1 MRLKIEEKLKTKSID
16 EIAKEEGEENSLF
29 KKIRQDGA
37 KRELPL
43 VIQTIKAFAEG
54 RIHLENRKVIAENK
68 VLQGP
73 YCLTGE
79 IESQI
84 G

>member
-1 MRLKIEEKLKTKSID
+1 
-16 EIAKEEGEENSLF
+16 
-29 KKIRQDGA
+29 
-37 KRELPL
+37 